1 MKTRRGFTFI
11 EVMVALVVVST
22 VSAAALKLCALAEI
36 SLSEVRAERDLI
48 REASSIKTR
57 ILTGEIS
64 DSGTSGDIMWET
76 VPGKAAIMGES
87 FGRLS
92 FDGTGKAPDL
102 QVSWRDLSVSVK
114 DLSGRERTIV
124 MSIEHENIKL
134 PPSSPAEDKIRKK
147 DGDKEA
153 SGKREK
159 KEEGN

>member
-64 DSGTSGDIMWET
+64 DSGTSGDIRWET

-153 SGKREK
+153 GGKREK
-159 KEEGN
+159 KEGGN

>member
-57 ILTGEIS
+57 ILTGEIP
-64 DSGTSGDIMWET
+64 DSGTSGDIRWET
-76 VPGKAAIMGES
+76 VPGETEIMGES

-92 FDGTGKAPDL
+92 FEGTSKPPDL
-102 QVSWRDLSVSVK
+102 HVSWRDLSVSVK
-114 DLSGRERTIV
+114 DLSDRERTVTIP
-124 MSIEHENIKL
+124 IEKENIKI
-134 PPSSPAEDKIRKK
+134 PPSSSDEGKKNKEDAA
-147 DGDKEA
+147 DKTG
-153 SGKREK
+153 GKTEK
-159 KEEGN
+159 KKRGN